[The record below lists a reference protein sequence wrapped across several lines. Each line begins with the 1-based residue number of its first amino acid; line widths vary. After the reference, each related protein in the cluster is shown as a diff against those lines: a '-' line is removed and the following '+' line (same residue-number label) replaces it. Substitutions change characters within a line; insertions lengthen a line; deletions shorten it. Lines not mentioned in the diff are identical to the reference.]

1 MSLMNQRIPVVGMGS
16 DGLAGL
22 SVQEK
27 EALAGAESILAPTA
41 ALALLDSLPGE
52 KIPLGTDLQQTQSL
66 VQEWLGKNRRL
77 AIVVSGDPL
86 FYGLAGW
93 LCERFGKDRFDI
105 LPHVSSMQLAF
116 ARIKERWED
125 AYLGNLQTLPLEKL
139 LDLARTLGT
148 LGLFTTPEVGPDVV
162 ARSLLE
168 RGLHGFTAH
177 VCENLGTPRERI
189 TQGTLAE
196 IASLQF
202 DPLNILILLRDPG
215 FPPQAPA
222 HRSGARFGN
231 PDAEYAEDAPAR
243 RAVTPAEI
251 RSIALGYLRLKQG
264 ITMWDVGAGSGSVAI
279 EVANLIETGQVFAI
293 EEDPVD
299 LQRLASNLRRYNA
312 TMVKP
317 VFGSAPKA
325 FNGLPAPDAVFI
337 GGIGIDVPRMLEP
350 IWTALK
356 PGGVLVVHIASP
368 EAFVAVN
375 NDLGARTEDV
385 AVLHLQLAS
394 GVSQLGSTLLD
405 PLPPSY
411 MLRARKSQP

>member
-1 MSLMNQRIPVVGMGS
+1 MNQRIPVVGMGS

-22 SVQEK
+22 SALEK
-27 EALAGAESILAPTA
+27 DALAQAQCILAPSSS
-41 ALALLDSLPGE
+41 LALLDTLAAE
-52 KIPLGTDLQQTQSL
+52 KVPLGTDLGQTQA
-66 VQEWLGKNRRL
+66 VIQERLGRNQRL

-93 LCERFGKDRFDI
+93 LCERFGKERFEI

-125 AYLGNLQTLPLEKL
+125 AYLGNLQTLSLERL

-148 LGLFTTPEVGPDVV
+148 LGLFTTPEVGPDAV
-162 ARSLLE
+162 ARAMLE

-189 TQGTLAE
+189 TQGSLAE

-222 HRSGARFGN
+222 HRTGARFGN

-251 RSIALGYLRLKQG
+251 RSIALGYLRLKSG
-264 ITMWDVGAGSGSVAI
+264 MVMWDVGAGSGSVAI

-317 VFGSAPKA
+317 IFGSAPNA
-325 FNGLPAPDAVFI
+325 FKGLPSPDAVFI
-337 GGIGIDVPRMLEP
+337 GGIGIDVTRMLEP
-350 IWTALK
+350 IWLAMK
-356 PGGVLVVHIASP
+356 AGGVLVIHVGSP

-375 NDLGARTEDV
+375 NDLRARTEDV
-385 AVLHLQLAS
+385 SVLHLQLAT
-394 GVSQLGSTLLD
+394 GLRQMGNTLLD

-411 MLRARKSQP
+411 MLRACKK

>member
-1 MSLMNQRIPVVGMGS
+1 MNQRIPVVGMGS

-22 SVQEK
+22 SAQEK

-66 VQEWLGKNRRL
+66 VQEWLGKSRRL

-202 DPLNILILLRDPG
+202 DPLNIL
-215 FPPQAPA
+215 
-222 HRSGARFGN
+222 
-231 PDAEYAEDAPAR
+231 
-243 RAVTPAEI
+243 
-251 RSIALGYLRLKQG
+251 
-264 ITMWDVGAGSGSVAI
+264 
-279 EVANLIETGQVFAI
+279 
-293 EEDPVD
+293 
-299 LQRLASNLRRYNA
+299 
-312 TMVKP
+312 
-317 VFGSAPKA
+317 
-325 FNGLPAPDAVFI
+325 
-337 GGIGIDVPRMLEP
+337 
-350 IWTALK
+350 
-356 PGGVLVVHIASP
+356 
-368 EAFVAVN
+368 
-375 NDLGARTEDV
+375 
-385 AVLHLQLAS
+385 
-394 GVSQLGSTLLD
+394 
-405 PLPPSY
+405 
-411 MLRARKSQP
+411 

>member
-1 MSLMNQRIPVVGMGS
+1 MGS

-22 SVQEK
+22 STQEK
-27 EALAGAESILAPTA
+27 EALVQAQCILAPSSS
-41 ALALLDSLPGE
+41 LALLDSLGAE
-52 KIPLGTDLQQTQSL
+52 KVPLGTDLGQTQS
-66 VQEWLGKNRRL
+66 VIKERLGKNQRL
-77 AIVVSGDPL
+77 AIVVAGDPL

-93 LCERFGKDRFDI
+93 LCERFGKERFEI

-125 AYLGNLQTLPLEKL
+125 AYLGNLQTLSLERL

-148 LGLFTTPEVGPDVV
+148 LGLFTTPEVGPDAV
-162 ARSLLE
+162 ARALLE

-189 TQGTLAE
+189 TQGSLAE
-196 IASLQF
+196 IASLKF

-215 FPPQAPA
+215 FPPQASA

-251 RSIALGYLRLKQG
+251 RSIALGYLRLRSG
-264 ITMWDVGAGSGSVAI
+264 MVMWDVGAGSGSVAI

-312 TMVKP
+312 TLVKP
-317 VFGSAPKA
+317 IFGSAPNA
-325 FNGLPAPDAVFI
+325 FKGLPSPDAVFI
-337 GGIGIDVPRMLEP
+337 GGIGIDVPRMLDP
-350 IWTALK
+350 IWSALK
-356 PGGVLVVHIASP
+356 SGGVLVVHVASP

-375 NDLGARTEDV
+375 NDLRARSEDV
-385 AVLHLQLAS
+385 SVLHLQLAN
-394 GVSQLGSTLLD
+394 GVRQMGSTLLD

-411 MLRARKSQP
+411 MLRACKKQG